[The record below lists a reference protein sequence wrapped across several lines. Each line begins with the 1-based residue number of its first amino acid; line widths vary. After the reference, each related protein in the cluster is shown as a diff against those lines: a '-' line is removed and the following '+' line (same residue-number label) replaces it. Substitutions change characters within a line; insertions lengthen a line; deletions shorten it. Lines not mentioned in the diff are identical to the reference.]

1 MEATAFFEKKVSL
14 NAKDLNKVGRTA
26 KMDDLIMDKLRELL
40 EDKCSEH
47 GFVLPGTLALVSRSM
62 GYFEPGRF
70 TGDAVYYVKASG
82 QVLYPADGVRVIGE
96 VLRKNKMGLYAI
108 YRNALHIQL
117 PRDLHMEGDMADL
130 FDSIQIGDT
139 IEIELKKSLFHVNDP
154 HILTNGLFIAKKEPG
169 GQGEEKKEEEG
180 GEEEKE
186 EEEEEEEESDEEEE
200 EESDEEEEEDD
211 DEEEEESGE
220 EDIEEE
226 ERGSN
231 ATSGTASGSN
241 TTSGTASGS
250 NATSGTTSGSN
261 ATSGTRTS
269 A

>member
-47 GFVLPGTLALVSRSM
+47 GFVLPGTLSLVSRSM

-96 VLRKNKMGLYAI
+96 VLRKNKMGLYAV
-108 YRNALHIQL
+108 YRNALRIQL
-117 PRDLHMEGDMADL
+117 PRDLHMEGDIADQ

-154 HILTNGLFIAKKEPG
+154 NILTNGLFIAKKEPG
-169 GQGEEKKEEEG
+169 AQVVEEKVEEAEEAEEKKEEE
-180 GEEEKE
+180 EESE
-186 EEEEEEEESDEEEE
+186 EEEEEESEEEEVEEGEEEESEEESDEEEE
-200 EESDEEEEEDD
+200 EEEEE
-211 DEEEEESGE
+211 
-220 EDIEEE
+220 
-226 ERGSN
+226 
-231 ATSGTASGSN
+231 SGSN
-241 TTSGTASGS
+241 TTSGTK
-250 NATSGTTSGSN
+250 
-261 ATSGTRTS
+261 SGTRTS

>member
-47 GFVLPGTLALVSRSM
+47 GFVLPGTLSLVSRSM

-82 QVLYPADGVRVIGE
+82 QVLYPADGVRVVGE
-96 VLRKNKMGLYAI
+96 VLRKNKMGLYAV
-108 YRNALHIQL
+108 YRNALRIQL
-117 PRDLHMEGDMADL
+117 PRDLHMEGDIADQ

-154 HILTNGLFIAKKEPG
+154 NILTNGIFIAKKEPG
-169 GQGEEKKEEEG
+169 AQVVEEAKEEAEEEEKEEEEEVEESDEEESEEEEVEEVEEVEE
-180 GEEEKE
+180 GEEEESEEESEE
-186 EEEEEEEESDEEEE
+186 EEEEEEEES
-200 EESDEEEEEDD
+200 
-211 DEEEEESGE
+211 
-220 EDIEEE
+220 
-226 ERGSN
+226 
-231 ATSGTASGSN
+231 GSN
-241 TTSGTASGS
+241 TTSGT
-250 NATSGTTSGSN
+250 
-261 ATSGTRTS
+261 TSGTRTS

>member
-47 GFVLPGTLALVSRSM
+47 GFVLPGTLVLVSRSM

-96 VLRKNKMGLYAI
+96 VLRKNKMGLYAV
-108 YRNALHIQL
+108 YRNALRIQL
-117 PRDLHMEGDMADL
+117 PRDLHMEGDIADQ

-139 IEIELKKSLFHVNDP
+139 IEIELKKSLFHVNDQN
-154 HILTNGLFIAKKEPG
+154 ILTNGIFIAKKEPG
-169 GQGEEKKEEEG
+169 AEEEKKEEEG
-180 GEEEKE
+180 EEKEEEEKE
-186 EEEEEEEESDEEEE
+186 EEEEEKEEEEESDEEE
-200 EESDEEEEEDD
+200 EEEEEDD

-231 ATSGTASGSN
+231 ATSGTTNGSN
-241 TTSGTASGS
+241 TTSGTTSDS
-250 NATSGTTSGSN
+250 NT
-261 ATSGTRTS
+261 TSGTRTS

>member
-47 GFVLPGTLALVSRSM
+47 GFVLPGTLSLVSRSM

-96 VLRKNKMGLYAI
+96 VLRKNKMGLYAV
-108 YRNALHIQL
+108 YRNALRIQL
-117 PRDLHMEGDMADL
+117 PRDLHMEGDIADQ

-154 HILTNGLFIAKKEPG
+154 NILTNGIFIAKKEPG
-169 GQGEEKKEEEG
+169 AQVVEEAKEEAE
-180 GEEEKE
+180 EEEKE
-186 EEEEEEEESDEEEE
+186 EEEEVEESEEEESEEEE
-200 EESDEEEEEDD
+200 VEEGEEED
-211 DEEEEESGE
+211 
-220 EDIEEE
+220 
-226 ERGSN
+226 ERRQRQP
-231 ATSGTASGSN
+231 AHPQ
-241 TTSGTASGS
+241 TTGP
-250 NATSGTTSGSN
+250 
-261 ATSGTRTS
+261 
-269 A
+269 

>member
-96 VLRKNKMGLYAI
+96 VLRKNKMGLYAV
-108 YRNALHIQL
+108 YRNALRIQL
-117 PRDLHMEGDMADL
+117 PRDLHMEGDIADQ

-154 HILTNGLFIAKKEPG
+154 NILTNGIFIAKKEPG
-169 GQGEEKKEEEG
+169 AQVVEEKVEEEEEKKEEEES
-180 GEEEKE
+180 EEEESEEEESE
-186 EEEEEEEESDEEEE
+186 EEEEE
-200 EESDEEEEEDD
+200 EEEEEDD

-231 ATSGTASGSN
+231 ATSGT
-241 TTSGTASGS
+241 
-250 NATSGTTSGSN
+250 TSGSN
-261 ATSGTRTS
+261 IPRTS

>member
-47 GFVLPGTLALVSRSM
+47 GFVLPGTLSLVSRSM

-96 VLRKNKMGLYAI
+96 VLRKNKMGLYAV
-108 YRNALHIQL
+108 YRNALRIQL
-117 PRDLHMEGDMADL
+117 PRDLHMEGDIADQ

-154 HILTNGLFIAKKEPG
+154 NILTNGIFIAKKEPG
-169 GQGEEKKEEEG
+169 AQVVEEKAEEAEEKKEEE
-180 GEEEKE
+180 EES
-186 EEEEEEEESDEEEE
+186 EEEEEEESEEEESEEEE
-200 EESDEEEEEDD
+200 EEEEEEEDD

-231 ATSGTASGSN
+231 ATSGTASG
-241 TTSGTASGS
+241 TK
-250 NATSGTTSGSN
+250 
-261 ATSGTRTS
+261 SGTRTS

>member
-1 MEATAFFEKKVSL
+1 
-14 NAKDLNKVGRTA
+14 
-26 KMDDLIMDKLRELL
+26 MDDLIMDKLRELL

-96 VLRKNKMGLYAI
+96 VLRKNKMGLYAV
-108 YRNALHIQL
+108 YRNALRIQL
-117 PRDLHMEGDMADL
+117 PRDLHMEGDIADQ

-154 HILTNGLFIAKKEPG
+154 NILTNGIFIAKKEPG
-169 GQGEEKKEEEG
+169 AQVVEEEAKEEVE
-180 GEEEKE
+180 EEEKE
-186 EEEEEEEESDEEEE
+186 EKEEVEESEEEESEEEEVEEGEEEESEEESEEEEEEEESDEEE
-200 EESDEEEEEDD
+200 SDEEV
-211 DEEEEESGE
+211 
-220 EDIEEE
+220 
-226 ERGSN
+226 
-231 ATSGTASGSN
+231 SGSN
-241 TTSGTASGS
+241 TTSGTKNGS
-250 NATSGTTSGSN
+250 NTTSGTTSGSN
-261 ATSGTRTS
+261 IPRTS

>member
-14 NAKDLNKVGRTA
+14 NSKDLNKVGRTA

-82 QVLYPADGVRVIGE
+82 QVLYPADGVRVVGE
-96 VLRKNKMGLYAI
+96 VLRKNKMGLYAV
-108 YRNALHIQL
+108 YRNALRIQL
-117 PRDLHMEGDMADL
+117 PRDLHMEGDIADQ

-154 HILTNGLFIAKKEPG
+154 NILTNGIFIAKKEPG
-169 GQGEEKKEEEG
+169 TQVVEEKVEEEEKKG
-180 GEEEKE
+180 E
-186 EEEEEEEESDEEEE
+186 EEEEVEESEEEESEEEEVEEGEEEESEEESDEEEE
-200 EESDEEEEEDD
+200 EEEES
-211 DEEEEESGE
+211 EEEESDE
-220 EDIEEE
+220 EV
-226 ERGSN
+226 
-231 ATSGTASGSN
+231 SGSN
-241 TTSGTASGS
+241 TTSGTKNGS
-250 NATSGTTSGSN
+250 NTTSGTV
-261 ATSGTRTS
+261 SGTRTS
-269 A
+269 T

>member
-26 KMDDLIMDKLRELL
+26 KMDDLVMDKLRELL

-117 PRDLHMEGDMADL
+117 PRDLHMEAFMADL

-139 IEIELKKSLFHVNDP
+139 IEIELKQSLFHVNDP

-169 GQGEEKKEEEG
+169 AQVVEEESKEEESK
-180 GEEEKE
+180 EEEEEVEESEEEESEEEESEEEEEEEESEEEEEESEE
-186 EEEEEEEESDEEEE
+186 EEEEEEEES
-200 EESDEEEEEDD
+200 
-211 DEEEEESGE
+211 
-220 EDIEEE
+220 
-226 ERGSN
+226 GSN
-231 ATSGTASGSN
+231 TTSGTKSGSN
-241 TTSGTASGS
+241 TTSGTKSGP
-250 NATSGTTSGSN
+250 NT
-261 ATSGTRTS
+261 TRTS

>member
-96 VLRKNKMGLYAI
+96 VLRKNKMGLYAV
-108 YRNALHIQL
+108 YRNALRIQL
-117 PRDLHMEGDMADL
+117 PRDLHMEGDIADQ

-154 HILTNGLFIAKKEPG
+154 NILTNGIFIAKKEPG
-169 GQGEEKKEEEG
+169 AQVVEEKVEEAEEAEEKK
-180 GEEEKE
+180 
-186 EEEEEEEESDEEEE
+186 EEEEESDEEESEE
-200 EESDEEEEEDD
+200 EESKEEESEEEEEEEEDD

-231 ATSGTASGSN
+231 ATSGT
-241 TTSGTASGS
+241 
-250 NATSGTTSGSN
+250 
-261 ATSGTRTS
+261 TSGTRTS
-269 A
+269 T

>member
-26 KMDDLIMDKLRELL
+26 KMDDLVMDKLRELL

-169 GQGEEKKEEEG
+169 AQVVEEESKEEESK
-180 GEEEKE
+180 EEEEEVEESEEEEEEVEESEVEESEEEESEEEEEESEE
-186 EEEEEEEESDEEEE
+186 EEEEEEEES
-200 EESDEEEEEDD
+200 
-211 DEEEEESGE
+211 
-220 EDIEEE
+220 
-226 ERGSN
+226 GSN
-231 ATSGTASGSN
+231 TTSGTKSGSN
-241 TTSGTASGS
+241 TTSGTKSGS
-250 NATSGTTSGSN
+250 NT
-261 ATSGTRTS
+261 TRTS